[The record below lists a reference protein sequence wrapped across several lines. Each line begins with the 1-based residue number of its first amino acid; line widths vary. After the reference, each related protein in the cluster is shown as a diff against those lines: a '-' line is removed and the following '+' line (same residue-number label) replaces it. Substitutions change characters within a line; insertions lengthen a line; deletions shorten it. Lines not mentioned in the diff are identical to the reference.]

1 LAEAW
6 EFVREPLGFRQPSTI
21 LYRLAS
27 SRLLKASGRPSN
39 LIHWKNLDFAGTDF
53 FNRIGRDPSMGA
65 GHVRVWQRSAMI
77 GR

>member
-1 LAEAW
+1 VGICPRTVGLSPAFNDFVSARILAVAESVGA
-6 EFVREPLGFRQPSTI
+6 
-21 LYRLAS
+21 
-27 SRLLKASGRPSN
+27 RPSN